1 MGRRRDGSERFRS
14 PPGASGHSRGSLCST
29 KAWAP
34 QARPVEHIR
43 AQSSSLA
50 IHPSEALFCASSSGR
65 PLCSRSVVPQL
76 KLTHPRRSTPC
87 PRRSTPCRGWTARRA
102 ESEESV
108 SPLGLWI
115 SAEEEIPCAKF
126 RTHSR
131 SAFVPFRNALSQVED
146 QMATPILQTV
156 SPGALSVGEICDEVG
171 TKEDSSPREGT
182 GKHDECRFS
191 PLAPCLALLLL

>member
-1 MGRRRDGSERFRS
+1 VLSISGSAA
-14 PPGASGHSRGSLCST
+14 GAD
-29 KAWAP
+29 
-34 QARPVEHIR
+34 
-43 AQSSSLA
+43 
-50 IHPSEALFCASSSGR
+50 ASSAKHTLSSAKHT
-65 PLCSRSVVPQL
+65 LYQ
-76 KLTHPRRSTPC
+76 TA
-87 PRRSTPCRGWTARRA
+87 GWTARRA

-131 SAFVPFRNALSQVED
+131 SAFVLFRNALSQVED
-146 QMATPILQTV
+146 QMATPNLQTV

-191 PLAPCLALLLL
+191 PLAPCLALLML